1 MPNASISLARRR
13 SAQIAAQSITS
24 KPEVVTTPPH
34 VLKARNNF
42 AYFCELMGKPAAR
55 HMKVWH
61 KQFLTGESN
70 EHLLD
75 IAGPNTCLLSPRGS
89 AKSTVIGLLV
99 AWLIGRH
106 SQAKRLLRT
115 LYVSYNVDVARNK
128 SAAIKNLICNK
139 EYQEVFP
146 TVRLSKHRTSDELWS
161 IDFEF
166 AEIDVRGEDAFTVA
180 CAGLKGTITS
190 KRSSLII
197 VDDAI
202 KSAAAISIPDILFD
216 M

>member
-1 MPNASISLARRR
+1 
-13 SAQIAAQSITS
+13 
-24 KPEVVTTPPH
+24 
-34 VLKARNNF
+34 
-42 AYFCELMGKPAAR
+42 MGKPAAR

-61 KQFLTGESN
+61 QEFLTGESN

-106 SQAKRLLRT
+106 AQAKKLLRT

-139 EYQEVFP
+139 SSVF
-146 TVRLSKHRTSDELWS
+146 HMY
-161 IDFEF
+161 F
-166 AEIDVRGEDAFTVA
+166 
-180 CAGLKGTITS
+180 
-190 KRSSLII
+190 
-197 VDDAI
+197 
-202 KSAAAISIPDILFD
+202 
-216 M
+216 